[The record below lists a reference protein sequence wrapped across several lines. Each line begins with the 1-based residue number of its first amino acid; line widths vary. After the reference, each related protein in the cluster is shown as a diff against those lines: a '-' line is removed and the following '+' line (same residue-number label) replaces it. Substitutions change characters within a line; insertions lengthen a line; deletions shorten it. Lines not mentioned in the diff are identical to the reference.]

1 MSNELRTRYAWQF
14 TWQSTKEET
23 QAYIYIYIFEYKASR
38 GRKVR
43 LKAQV
48 RYEAHGNSG
57 VLRSVHAWPT
67 SSSIIRRHGR
77 MRTTV
82 GISTWVSHLSSSF
95 FSPHTAFPTLHHVP
109 SRFFFLSRPGF
120 RSPRLPVGGRTAP
133 PRPFGVQNCR
143 VVMVTALSATPP
155 RQHGR
160 RPTHPFSPTHSTS
173 LPPLPKCRGSA
184 RGCSRS
190 GGSGG
195 ESTPAEARNPHGGMA
210 YTRSKNP
217 RTGTSATHS
226 RLAVSAIRLRVYVCE
241 ICICVSYRPGS

>member
-1 MSNELRTRYAWQF
+1 MNELRTRYAWQF

-77 MRTTV
+77 VRTTV

-95 FSPHTAFPTLHHVP
+95 FSPHTASPTLHHVP

-173 LPPLPKCRGSA
+173 LPSSLPVSRICQGLLSQRRG
-184 RGCSRS
+184 RRREYPRS
-190 GGSGG
+190 GQKPPWGHGVYQVQEPSNGHECHSLSSRCVG
-195 ESTPAEARNPHGGMA
+195 DPSTCV
-210 YTRSKNP
+210 
-217 RTGTSATHS
+217 
-226 RLAVSAIRLRVYVCE
+226 RL
-241 ICICVSYRPGS
+241 